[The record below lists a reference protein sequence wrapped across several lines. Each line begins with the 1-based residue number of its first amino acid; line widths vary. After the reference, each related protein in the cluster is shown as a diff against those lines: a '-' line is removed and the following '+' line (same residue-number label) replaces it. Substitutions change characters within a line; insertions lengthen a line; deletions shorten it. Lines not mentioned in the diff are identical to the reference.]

1 MVAKRRHRQDE
12 LIEMGLFIGVMSG
25 TSMDAVDT
33 VLVDLST
40 SSPQLVASLRSPWDS
55 ALRNRMRS
63 YAAGNHWTPLPAQ
76 DSTRTSVSSSPQ
88 QSRRSFLKHAP
99 ARGKFSHRLSRT
111 DGGARAGQ
119 DSACDPAA
127 G

>member
-1 MVAKRRHRQDE
+1 
-12 LIEMGLFIGVMSG
+12 MGLFIGVMSG

-63 YAAGNHWTPLPAQ
+63 YAAGQPLDAAAYAGLDADVGEFFAAAIQ
-76 DSTRTSVSSSPQ
+76 ALLSQTRPRSSKFKPSAVTD
-88 QSRRSFLKHAP
+88 RRWRTRRTGL
-99 ARGKFSHRLSRT
+99 RL
-111 DGGARAGQ
+111 
-119 DSACDPAA
+119 
-127 G
+127 